1 MEIDRMQAEIREY
14 LSRLPE
20 TIEATRS
27 IHFKQGRHMKF
38 RMALAAAA
46 LFLAGTAQAQI
57 KHNYDL
63 LDVNWSLSF
72 NEQDG
77 TIAGDV
83 TNTLKPTEDGVG
95 QIALNEG
102 KLDIHDLSVN
112 GQPAHWSVDKEQLVI
127 DLPQPVNNGT
137 VLKVRIVYSG
147 KPEAGVYFTSPRR
160 AFPAHTGMVYTQGE
174 AEDTRYWLPTY
185 DEPDDKAT
193 SEARIT
199 VPHGYFALSNGKLLE
214 VVHQGDTDVYH
225 WKMDQPFSTYLISFV
240 AGSYDKG
247 HESWGDLPVDY
258 YVPTGLDSW
267 GQAAF
272 GGTAEKVQFYSEL
285 TGVRYPYAKFAQS
298 AVGDFPFGGM
308 ENITAVTQTIG
319 ALFPPKE
326 APLDNSSGLVLHEL
340 AHQWFGDLVTCRDW
354 SHIWLNEGFATF
366 LPHFWYRKHEGEDAY
381 ELGRMRTMQAAA
393 RSMEYAHRPMINT
406 HYNVPMDNFDG
417 NAYAG
422 GAGRLFVLQSL
433 LGEDVFWRGVKTY
446 LETFA
451 YKNATTEDFFNVMGQ
466 VSGRDLD
473 SFRKQWFYQAGVP
486 DLTVSRAGSRL
497 TVTQNEPLF
506 DLDLDVWSLVGS
518 QWEKRTLSLT
528 GKEATLDL
536 GHAADKPFLVDPLGK
551 YVALIH
557 YAQAPTAD
565 DVYAMVTHAPNA
577 AVKAQLVT
585 VSEQV
590 KDRPQLAWRLFDVET
605 SKTFKEEWAGDLA
618 SDKTEALLRLT
629 HDSDLEIAQDAV
641 RTLGYGASSP
651 AVVARLRDIWHND
664 PRDNMRNTALNALL
678 TLTKNL
684 SLFDEAERTDSYNDS
699 FRITALRFMTQ
710 NHKDQARILA
720 LDALGENS
728 TENLRES
735 AIGVL
740 GELKDKPGEKTV
752 FHALVR
758 LLNDPGHHVKESA
771 IYALQ
776 SYGDPA
782 AIPSLQKL
790 TDYSMYQ
797 IREPAKQAIATLE
810 KK

>member
-1 MEIDRMQAEIREY
+1 
-14 LSRLPE
+14 
-20 TIEATRS
+20 
-27 IHFKQGRHMKF
+27 MKF
-38 RMALAAAA
+38 RIALVAAA
-46 LFLAGTAQAQI
+46 LFLAGSAQAQI

-72 NEQDG
+72 NEQEG

-83 TNTLKPTEDGVG
+83 TNTLKPTEDGVQ

-102 KLDIHDLSVN
+102 KLDIHDLTVN
-112 GQPAHWSVDKEQLVI
+112 GQTAHWSVDKEQLVI
-127 DLPQPVNNGT
+127 DLPQPVNSGT

-193 SEARIT
+193 SEAHIT
-199 VPHGYFALSNGKLLE
+199 VPHGYFALSNGRLVE

-225 WKMDQPFSTYLISFV
+225 WKMDHPFSTYLISFV
-240 AGSYDKG
+240 AGPYDKG

-258 YVPTGLDSW
+258 YVPVGLDAW

-272 GGTAEKVQFYSEL
+272 GGSAEKVAFYSAL
-285 TGVRYPYAKFAQS
+285 TGVRYPYTKFAQS

-326 APLDNSSGLVLHEL
+326 APLRDASGLVLHEM

-366 LPHFWYRKHEGEDAY
+366 LPHFWFRKHEGEEAY
-381 ELGRMRTMQAAA
+381 QLMRMRTMQGAA

-406 HYNVPMDNFDG
+406 HWNVPMDNFDG
-417 NAYAG
+417 NAYGG

-433 LGEDVFWRGVKTY
+433 LGEDVFWRGVKAY
-446 LETFA
+446 LEAFA
-451 YKNATTEDFFNVMGQ
+451 YKNATTEDFFDVMSR

-473 SFRKQWFYQAGVP
+473 RVRKQWFYQAGVP

-497 TVTQNEPLF
+497 TVTQKEPLF
-506 DLDLDVWSLVGS
+506 DLDLDVWSLVGA
-518 QWEKRTLSLT
+518 QWQKRTLSLT
-528 GKEATLDL
+528 DKEATLDL
-536 GHAADKPFLVDPLGK
+536 GAAAGKPLLVDPEGK

-557 YAQAPTAD
+557 YAQPPTAD
-565 DVYAMVTHAPNA
+565 EVFAMVTHAPDA
-577 AVKAQLVT
+577 AVKAQLVA

-590 KDRPQLAWRLFDVET
+590 KERPQLAWRLFDAET
-605 SKTFKEEWAGDLA
+605 SKAFKEEWAGSLA
-618 SDKTEALLRLT
+618 PDHTEALLQLT
-629 HDSDLEIAQDAV
+629 HDADLKIARDAV
-641 RTLGYGASSP
+641 RFLGDGASSA
-651 AVVARLRDIWHND
+651 AVVTRLREIWRSD
-664 PRDNMRNTALNALL
+664 PRDEMRDTALNALL
-678 TLTKNL
+678 ALTKSP
-684 SLFDEAERTDSYNDS
+684 SLIDEAERTDSYDDS
-699 FRITALRFMTQ
+699 FRISALQFLSE

-728 TENLRES
+728 TEDLREA
-735 AIGVL
+735 AIRML
-740 GELKDKPGEKTV
+740 GALKDRPGEKTV
-752 FHALVR
+752 FHALVG

-776 SYGDPA
+776 AYGDPDA
-782 AIPSLQKL
+782 VPYLEKL

-797 IREPAKQAIATLE
+797 IREPARQAIAALQ